1 MPGEFIDVRVDPS
14 IQNDPELARK
24 LEEICPVSI
33 FRAEPSGVRIDES
46 NLDECVLCDLCLEAA
61 PKATMGT
68 IVLPEMPATITP
80 LVYAIPVQL
89 LAYHMAVI
97 RGTNVDQPR
106 NLAKSVTVE

>member
-46 NLDECVLCDLCLEAA
+46 NLDECVLCDLCLEAV
-61 PKATMGT
+61 PKGKLQ
-68 IVLPEMPATITP
+68 IVKLYE
-80 LVYAIPVQL
+80 
-89 LAYHMAVI
+89 
-97 RGTNVDQPR
+97 
-106 NLAKSVTVE
+106 S